1 VNLDAKKIHLI
12 MELRRSWVSDTSVLS
27 AIELTPREFFMSEAL
42 RDRAYDNVALPI
54 DCGQTISQPL
64 VVGVMTQALR
74 VEERMRVLEV
84 GTGSGY
90 QSAILSRLCRR
101 VYTIERYKRLM
112 TQAEKRF
119 TKLGHTNITTRVGDG
134 SKGWQEQA
142 PISRILVT
150 AAATDVPP
158 DLADQLEEDGIMIV
172 PVGDEYGDQQVLR
185 VTRTADG
192 FDHEEL
198 LPVRF
203 VPLVEGELDSKPD
216 DSESNDLG

>member
-1 VNLDAKKIHLI
+1 VNLEAKKIHLI
-12 MELRRSWVSDTSVLS
+12 MELRRFWVSDTKVLS
-27 AIELTPREFFMSEAL
+27 AIELTPRELFMPEVL

-112 TQAEKRF
+112 AQAEKRF
-119 TKLGHTNITTRVGDG
+119 AELGLTNITTRVGDG
-134 SKGWQEQA
+134 SKGWPEQA
-142 PISRILVT
+142 PIGRILVT
-150 AAATDVPP
+150 AAAADVPP
-158 DLADQLEEDGIMIV
+158 ALADQLDEGGIMIV
-172 PVGDEYGDQQVLR
+172 PVGEEYGDQQVLR

-203 VPLVEGELDSKPD
+203 VPLVEGEPDSKPD
-216 DSESNDLG
+216 DSESQ